1 MATTCRNQ
9 PAAPIGIFSGFISI
23 DLSIW
28 LLGLVLHG
36 YISSSERA
44 ILYKEAGISIY
55 LSGTVKY
62 NQKKLLWITQLV
74 TAVLKSQSKT
84 K

>member
-1 MATTCRNQ
+1 MA
-9 PAAPIGIFSGFISI
+9 IFPVQKGPS
-23 DLSIW
+23 
-28 LLGLVLHG
+28 
-36 YISSSERA
+36 
-44 ILYKEAGISIY
+44 LYKEAGISIY